1 MNFKPV
7 RESCSF
13 LFLVA
18 ATQQVRRKPRFRLA
32 TRPPTRTEALTHAP
46 RAPRAH
52 HAPRFPTGLASANR
66 PSRTRNLI
74 ARRLTP
80 LRLRYGTL
88 DLAGPKHTP
97 CLRRDA
103 RMVATSPPARVV
115 TCVPLPLEF
124 PPTAIARATEPEP
137 LGFLDRRAGLR
148 GDRAGPSATRLDAR
162 SGYRA
167 HLVPWHVSDCRARAC
182 AAARRRI
189 RPPRALSGG
198 ARNRTWFRVAIW
210 ARLGTRMFS
219 GAALPAALPAA
230 CPLRLS
236 FGLRGD
242 GIATAECL

>member
-1 MNFKPV
+1 MG
-7 RESCSF
+7 R
-13 LFLVA
+13 LFPFASSQMLCFARDDELQARARVSLVPFPRRGNA
-18 ATQQVRRKPRFRLA
+18 AGTQETPISSRDSTPDSDRGVDARTA
-32 TRPPTRTEALTHAP
+32 RPS
-46 RAPRAH
+46 RAH

-162 SGYRA
+162 SG
-167 HLVPWHVSDCRARAC
+167 
-182 AAARRRI
+182 
-189 RPPRALSGG
+189 
-198 ARNRTWFRVAIW
+198 
-210 ARLGTRMFS
+210 
-219 GAALPAALPAA
+219 
-230 CPLRLS
+230 
-236 FGLRGD
+236 
-242 GIATAECL
+242 

>member
-1 MNFKPV
+1 MVSDFRVRKSRRDSARTPVARWVAFSLLPLRRCSVSREMMNFKPV
-7 RESCSF
+7 RESRSF

-18 ATQQVRRKPRFRLA
+18 ATQQVCRKPRFRLA
-32 TRPPTRTEALTHAP
+32 TRPPTRTEASTHAP

-115 TCVPLPLEF
+115 TCVPLPPESLSDRNRDRTRTARVF
-124 PPTAIARATEPEP
+124 GPTRGPARRSRGPQRHTPRRPE
-137 LGFLDRRAGLR
+137 RT
-148 GDRAGPSATRLDAR
+148 PSA
-162 SGYRA
+162 S
-167 HLVPWHVSDCRARAC
+167 
-182 AAARRRI
+182 
-189 RPPRALSGG
+189 RAL
-198 ARNRTWFRVAIW
+198 AR
-210 ARLGTRMFS
+210 
-219 GAALPAALPAA
+219 
-230 CPLRLS
+230 
-236 FGLRGD
+236 
-242 GIATAECL
+242 E